1 MALLFAVQAAV
12 GFLNVRVRLT
22 RDYEIL
28 EVHLKEYARVFLQ
41 SFLLSPTFV
50 TLNDS
55 PDEVISD
62 CVVPDPSCGTDG
74 VD

>member
-1 MALLFAVQAAV
+1 M
-12 GFLNVRVRLT
+12 R
-22 RDYEIL
+22 
-28 EVHLKEYARVFLQ
+28 
-41 SFLLSPTFV
+41 SFLLSRTFV

-62 CVVPDPSCGTDG
+62 CVVLDRSCGTDG